1 MSTIPPERRR
11 PLRAELRLPEHRWRP
26 RLPKKQ
32 ICNSFD
38 YYTGWV
44 RALRR
49 AHRPVRSPTTTAYQ
63 DEGLTLQPCSTPGA
77 TVWIIDTA
85 DSRATAPT
93 YFPIVNASTTDFTHP
108 FGMTYPGKADPA
120 KILLPQIKVR
130 HLIGN
135 PVAVPDRQLWGSNVL
150 N

>member
-1 MSTIPPERRR
+1 VQQRRGVEVAAACQFRR
-11 PLRAELRLPEHRWRP
+11 PVHRPGDRIGRCQQSLRNDDGLYALNSAYLSIGGAPPAQEADLQQLRLLHRV
-26 RLPKKQ
+26 
-32 ICNSFD
+32 
-38 YYTGWV
+38 GV

-93 YFPIVNASTTDFTHP
+93 YFPIVNGSTTDF
-108 FGMTYPGKADPA
+108 YPSVRDD
-120 KILLPQIKVR
+120 LP
-130 HLIGN
+130 
-135 PVAVPDRQLWGSNVL
+135 RQG
-150 N
+150 